1 MPAMPGA
8 REGEKEGNI
17 GEQNADSKQAEAMI
31 PHFHRMPSSGQWG
44 GQEKGHKGSTFRAV
58 VVAVCTQLAG
68 RI

>member
-1 MPAMPGA
+1 
-8 REGEKEGNI
+8 
-17 GEQNADSKQAEAMI
+17 MI
-31 PHFHRMPSSGQWG
+31 PRFHRMPSSGQWG